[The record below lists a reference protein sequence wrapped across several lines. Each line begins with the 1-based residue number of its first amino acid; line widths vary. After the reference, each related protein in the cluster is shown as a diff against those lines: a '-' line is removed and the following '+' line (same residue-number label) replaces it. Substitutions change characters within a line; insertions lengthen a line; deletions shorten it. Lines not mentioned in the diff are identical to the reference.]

1 MLVISYVSY
10 TTHGSYG
17 MWHESLGDVKKNTSN
32 KSVMFVHNC
41 NHQGKYV
48 KGIKQKHGRNMAYGL
63 FGWVTTVVLKL
74 KSRYMENPS
83 PSAKNVT
90 LFYGFWSILNLLSRK
105 YHQLPNVNLE
115 IWKFGTI
122 LIYKFIPMQSYFIM
136 NKFDSHFKVSSKP
149 SPSNIGYAFW
159 VNQTVLGKKTLPYS
173 DPYLLWELECH
184 VALKK
189 SPTLECHLP
198 LSEEYPK

>member
-10 TTHGSYG
+10 TTYGSYG

-83 PSAKNVT
+83 PSAKNET
-90 LFYGFWSILNLLSRK
+90 LFYGFWSILNLLSRN

-122 LIYKFIPMQSYFIM
+122 LIYKFIPMQSYFIV

-149 SPSNIGYAFW
+149 SPSNI
-159 VNQTVLGKKTLPYS
+159 
-173 DPYLLWELECH
+173 
-184 VALKK
+184 
-189 SPTLECHLP
+189 
-198 LSEEYPK
+198 